1 MIKSLVITYVLWS
14 LGGPLGLHHIYLGR
28 DSHAL
33 LWMVTFG
40 GFGFGW
46 IREFWHLPKYVQNA
60 NFRHKKTQR
69 KRDKQPSMKIIRTFG
84 QFVVGV
90 YFGIVALIS
99 LSPLSGF
106 YIMVL
111 PLAITL
117 GVHLVANVG
126 EQTSNINATMIASI
140 VTSIIFYGRPIATI
154 PISIVATVVSMQH
167 RLYKTS
173 SDTEDNLR
181 VRLYRLALA
190 WLAFTMPIFYCMFHN
205 TTVTITYIS
214 DTINIILDSLRI
226 FPLVSGLFES
236 ILLLPYHAWKL
247 STGGTGLGYGYN
259 QEWEKLFE
267 SITTIKTERE
277 RLAYKVL
284 GLHQEATLEE
294 INKSYRELVKRWHP
308 DQNRHNLNEAEQQ
321 FLEIQAAYEVLTKK
335 QTRDIQEL

>member
-1 MIKSLVITYVLWS
+1 MVKSLMITYVLWS

-46 IREFWHLPKYVQNA
+46 IREFWQLPKYVQNA
-60 NFRHKKTQR
+60 NFRHKKIQR
-69 KRDKQPSMKIIRTFG
+69 KRDQQPSVKIIRTFG

-90 YFGIVALIS
+90 YFGIIALIS

-126 EQTSNINATMIASI
+126 EETSNIKATMMASF

-154 PISIVATVVSMQH
+154 PISIVASVVSMQH
-167 RLYKTS
+167 RLYKTP
-173 SDTEDNLR
+173 SDTGDNLS
-181 VRLYRLALA
+181 VRLYRLGLA
-190 WLAFTMPIFYCMFHN
+190 WLAFTMPISYCMFHN
-205 TTVTITYIS
+205 TTVTITYIT
-214 DTINIILDSLRI
+214 DTISFILDSVRI
-226 FPLVSGLFES
+226 FPLISGLFES
-236 ILLLPYHAWKL
+236 ILLLPYHTWKL
-247 STGGTGLGYGYN
+247 STGGTGLSHGYN
-259 QEWEKLFE
+259 QEWEKLFA
-267 SITTIKTERE
+267 SISAIQTERE

-284 GLHQEATLEE
+284 GLQQEATLEE

-308 DQNRHNLNEAEQQ
+308 DHNRHNLNEAEQQ

-335 QTRDIQEL
+335 QTSDTQEL